1 MKRINSFLFTKKNS
15 RKNIKDSINAVLR
28 GQWRK
33 PWKFKSLLALFA
45 LFARIQEGRSKNYG
59 KHIIILQM
67 KYQKH

>member
-45 LFARIQEGRSKNYG
+45 ARIQEGR
-59 KHIIILQM
+59 LQR
-67 KYQKH
+67 KDNKCYR